1 MNTFLYICLML
12 TSSTIWGQNNTVN
25 IKFNIV
31 APPSDAAEITV
42 FRFYISN
49 VILHNSTGDSYK
61 EKFSYHLVDI
71 DKENSKLITIDS
83 IPLNS
88 IESIHYA
95 IGTDSIINVS
105 GALDGDLDPI
115 NGMYWAWHSGYINFK
130 LEGLNFIDG
139 KKHPFELHI
148 GGYSAENATVR
159 YQTHDL
165 NQPIPDTIYIEVKL
179 NDFIQ
184 QIDLE
189 KNASLLIPGKEAAEL
204 ANIYKHIF
212 TLVE

>member
-1 MNTFLYICLML
+1 ML

-31 APPSDAAEITV
+31 TPPIDAAEITV
-42 FRFYISN
+42 FRFYISD
-49 VILHNSTGDSYK
+49 VILHNSTGKSYK
-61 EKFSYHLVDI
+61 EKFSYHLIDI
-71 DKENSKLITIDS
+71 DEENSQLITIDS

-95 IGTDSIINVS
+95 IGTDSMINVS

-115 NGMYWAWHSGYINFK
+115 KGMYWAWNSGYINFK
-130 LEGLNFIDG
+130 LEGLKFIDG
-139 KKHPFELHI
+139 EQHPFEFHI
-148 GGYSAENATVR
+148 GGYSGENATVR
-159 YQTHDL
+159 YRKHDIDQGKKVEI
-165 NQPIPDTIYIEVKL
+165 NIDVKL
-179 NDFIQ
+179 NDFMQ
-184 QIDLE
+184 QIDLK

-212 TLVE
+212 TLGE

>member
-1 MNTFLYICLML
+1 M
-12 TSSTIWGQNNTVN
+12 SSTIWGQNNAVN

-31 APPSDAAEITV
+31 TPPSDTAEITD

-49 VILHNSTGDSYK
+49 IILHSSNGDSYK
-61 EKFSYHLVDI
+61 EKFSYHLIDI
-71 DKENSKLITIDS
+71 DQENSQLITIDS

-95 IGTDSIINVS
+95 IGTDSMINVS

-115 NGMYWAWHSGYINFK
+115 KGMYWAWHSGYINFK
-130 LEGLNFIDG
+130 LEGLKFIDG
-139 KKHPFELHI
+139 EKHPFEFHI
-148 GGYSAENATVR
+148 GGYSGENATVR
-159 YQTHDL
+159 YRKHVL
-165 NQPIPDTIYIEVKL
+165 NQPRANTIYIEVNL
-179 NDFIQ
+179 NDFMQ

-189 KNASLLIPGKEAAEL
+189 KNGSLLIPGKEAAEL
-204 ANIYKHIF
+204 ANIYQHIF